1 MRAIRRAV
9 AIVAVL
15 VLGLVLAVAGAF
27 AYLWSTAKIDTV
39 GDVTFATPLA
49 VPPLAESR
57 IDDDGRRVFDLDL
70 QVGSHEFIPGKP
82 ASTWGVNQ
90 DYLGQTLRAS
100 RGETVLINVRNGLPT
115 ETSLHW
121 HGMHLPAR
129 MDGGPH
135 QPIAP
140 GQTWSPTWT
149 VDQPAA
155 SLWYHPHLHGRTAQ
169 HVYRGVAGM
178 FIVDDEEAAG
188 LGLPDEYGVDD
199 IPVILQDKRLNSDG
213 QLDAGQDLFSPTGQL
228 GDTMAVNGVV
238 DPYLDVSTERV
249 RLRVL
254 NASNARIYNL
264 GLDDDRSFQ
273 LIASDGGLLGAP
285 YETTRLQL
293 SPGERA
299 EIVVT
304 MSTGE
309 RAVLRSYP
317 ADLGADFFNQRFA
330 GGDDTFDLL
339 ELRAAGTLAESDPV
353 PPALSELSE
362 LPDPAAVRTT
372 RSIELSN
379 ATSLDGKRM
388 DLSRIDHVV
397 TVGDTEV
404 WEVTNADGAPHSFHI
419 HDVQFRVLDIDGAPP
434 PPPLLGSKDTIYLAP
449 GTTARLVL
457 RFTDYTD
464 PDFPYMYHCHLL
476 GHEDDGMMGQFVVV
490 EPGQAPGTPPAH
502 SGHGG

>member
-1 MRAIRRAV
+1 MV
-9 AIVAVL
+9 IVAVL
-15 VLGLVLAVAGAF
+15 TVGGLLAVAGAF
-27 AYLWSTAKIDTV
+27 GYLWSTAKIDAV
-39 GDVTFATPLA
+39 GEVAFATPLA
-49 VPPLAESR
+49 VPPLAASR
-57 IDDDGRRVFDLDL
+57 IDDDGRRVFDLDV
-70 QVGSHEFIPGKP
+70 QTGSHEFVPGKRTP
-82 ASTWGVNQ
+82 TWGVNQ

-100 RGETVLINVRNGLPT
+100 RGETVLINVHNGLPV

-155 SLWYHPHLHGRTAQ
+155 SLWYHPHLHGETAE

-178 FIVDDEEAAG
+178 FIVDDEESAG
-188 LGLPDEYGVDD
+188 LDLPDEYGVDD
-199 IPVILQDKRLNSDG
+199 IPVIVQDKRITGDGRLNDG
-213 QLDAGQDLFSPTGQL
+213 QSLFSPTGQL
-228 GDTMAVNGVV
+228 GDTIAVNGVV
-238 DPYLDVSTERV
+238 GPYLDVSTERV

-254 NASNARIYNL
+254 NASNARVYNL

-273 LIASDGGLLGAP
+273 LIASDGGLLAAP
-285 YETTRLQL
+285 HVTNRLQL

-304 MSTGE
+304 MSAGE
-309 RAVLRSYP
+309 RAVVRSHP
-317 ADLGADFFNQRFA
+317 AELGADFFNQRFA

-353 PPALSELSE
+353 PPALSARSELSAP
-362 LPDPAAVRTT
+362 PDLVAAPTRT
-372 RSIELSN
+372 IELSSP
-379 ATSLDGKRM
+379 TTLDAKKM
-388 DLSRIDHVV
+388 DLGRVDQVV

-404 WEVTNADGAPHSFHI
+404 WEVRNADGTPHSFHI

-434 PPPLLGSKDTIYLAP
+434 PPQLSGSKDTIYLAP

-457 RFTDYTD
+457 TFTDYTD
-464 PDFPYMYHCHLL
+464 PDVPYMYHCHLL
-476 GHEDDGMMGQFVVV
+476 RHEDGGMMGQFVVV
-490 EPGQAPGTPPAH
+490 EPGQAAGSPPTH
-502 SGHGG
+502 ERHGG